1 MNMITN
7 IQRPN
12 QAGER
17 AEASAAVATAPTR
30 WRKAA
35 LFGLPVAAL
44 LAGLVVANNE
54 TAPPPAPPVP
64 TATVATP
71 LVRQVTEW
79 DDYVGRFEASQTVEV
94 RPRVSG
100 QIVAVHFTDGQV
112 VRRGQLLFTI
122 DPRPFAAALAEAR
135 AGLAGAQSDLSLA
148 RADLSRAESL
158 IADQAVSRSEVDRLR
173 ARVQAASAAVAGA
186 QARVRSRLLDLEFT
200 RIRAP
205 IGGRASDRRVD
216 PGNLVGAGEG
226 MAGSLLTT
234 INALDPIHFSFDA
247 SEALFLKAK
256 RERGS
261 GGVAEIRLQDEADYR
276 WKGRLDFTDNNIDPR
291 SGSIRGRAV
300 LSNPD
305 LFLTPGMFGNMR
317 LGSGATVP
325 ALLVP
330 DAAVRTD
337 QARKVVLVVGKDGT
351 VATKPVTAGPL
362 VEGLRVVRAG
372 LSRNDRVIIAGVQL
386 AQPGSKVQ
394 LRFGKVQPVAAQAER
409 PVTAPAAAQATLA
422 P

>member
-7 IQRPN
+7 IQKAES
-12 QAGER
+12 AGEQP
-17 AEASAAVATAPTR
+17 AVSTEAAPAKGR

-35 LFGLPVAAL
+35 WFGLPAAAL
-44 LAGLVVANNE
+44 LAGLVIANNE
-54 TAPPPAPPVP
+54 PAPPPSPAAPTV
-64 TATVATP
+64 TVAMP

-100 QIVAVHFTDGQV
+100 QIVGIHFADGQV
-112 VRRGQLLFTI
+112 VRRGQLLYTI

-135 AGLAGAQSDLSLA
+135 AGLASAQSDLSLA

-173 ARVQAASAAVAGA
+173 ARVQAASASVAAA
-186 QARVRSRLLDLEFT
+186 QARFRSRALDLEFT

-216 PGNLVGAGEG
+216 AGNLVAAGD
-226 MAGSLLTT
+226 AGSLLTT

-256 RERGS
+256 RDRGS
-261 GGVAEIRLQDEADYR
+261 GGVAEIRLQDESDYR
-276 WKGRLDFTDNNIDPR
+276 WKGRLDFTDNGIDPR

-317 LGSGATVP
+317 LGSGGSVQ

-337 QARKVVLVVGKDGT
+337 QARKVVLVVGKDGA
-351 VATKPVTAGPL
+351 VVTKPVTAGPL
-362 VEGLRVVRAG
+362 IDGLRVIRGG
-372 LSRNDRVIIAGVQL
+372 LSQQDRVVIAGTQL

-394 LRFGKVQPVAAQAER
+394 VRIGRVQPVRVQSAP
-409 PVTAPAAAQATLA
+409 PVLAPAAAQATLS

>member
-7 IQRPN
+7 IQKPDDAHERVETR
-12 QAGER
+12 AG
-17 AEASAAVATAPTR
+17 SAPATGR

-35 LFGLPVAAL
+35 WFGLPAAAL
-44 LAGLVVANNE
+44 LAGLTVANNE
-54 TAPPPAPPVP
+54 TAPPPPPPVP
-64 TATVATP
+64 TVTVATP

-100 QIVAVHFTDGQV
+100 QIVAVHFADGQV

-122 DPRPFAAALAEAR
+122 DQRPFAAALAEAR
-135 AGLAGAQSDLSLA
+135 AGLASAQSDLSLA

-173 ARVQAASAAVAGA
+173 ARVHAASAAVAGA
-186 QARVRSRLLDLEFT
+186 QARVRSRALDLEFT

-216 PGNLVGAGEG
+216 AGNLVAAGD
-226 MAGSLLTT
+226 AGSLLTT

-256 RERGS
+256 RERGG
-261 GGVAEIRLQDEADYR
+261 GGVAEVRLQDEADYR
-276 WKGRLDFTDNNIDPR
+276 WKGRLDFTDNGIDPR

-317 LGSGATVP
+317 LGSGGTVQ

-337 QARKVVLVVGKDGT
+337 QARKVVLVVGKDGA
-351 VATKPVTAGPL
+351 VAAKPVTAGPL
-362 VEGLRVVRAG
+362 VDGLRIVRSG
-372 LSRNDRVIIAGVQL
+372 LSRQDRVIIAGTQL

-394 LRFGKVQPVAAQAER
+394 VRVGRVQAVRAQAGP
-409 PVTAPAAAQATLA
+409 PVVAPAAAQATLA